1 MPTVVV
7 VDTNIL
13 FSALLRADTLFADTI
28 LQGEHRF
35 VVNEL
40 VLTELFHHREKIAQ
54 VSRLSDESITQ
65 LYYRLIRRVELYR
78 EDLISPEVRKQAYKL
93 CRDIDETDAPHVA
106 ITIEVNGLLW
116 TGDKRLKAGLQSQ
129 GFDRFFDPSPSQ

>member
-1 MPTVVV
+1 MPIVV

-54 VSRLSDESITQ
+54 VSRLSDELITQ
-65 LYYRLIRRVELYR
+65 LYYKLIRRVELYR
-78 EDLISPEVRKQAYKL
+78 ENLIAPEVRRQAYRL

-116 TGDKRLKAGLQSQ
+116 TGDKRLKSGLQSQ
-129 GFDRFFDPSPSQ
+129 GFDRFFDPRSSQ

>member
-1 MPTVVV
+1 MPTVV

>member
-1 MPTVVV
+1 M
-7 VDTNIL
+7 
-13 FSALLRADTLFADTI
+13 RFADTI

-65 LYYRLIRRVELYR
+65 LYYRLIRGVELYR
-78 EDLISPEVRKQAYKL
+78 EDLISPEVRRQAYKL

-106 ITIEVNGLLW
+106 ITIEVDGLLW
-116 TGDKRLKAGLQSQ
+116 TGDKRLKAGLRSQ